1 MIKPCWTRQPDA
13 VDPRVDRGRSTS
25 IRACRRDRHD
35 GRGSQTA
42 VPNSART
49 PQNISGQ
56 PASLLGNR
64 LSIGEAALSSSSFL
78 RRKPLGFRR
87 YRRGAG
93 AVERGGLENR
103 WGCKPL
109 LGSNPSPA
117 VLRAIVERARPH
129 LAQACCRRPR
139 HGLRRRV
146 GSPASPPL
154 ATSLRRLGG
163 GHGFLAQNRQADSF
177 IHHDPGSDPANES
190 TRVPHPLQSLEEPQD
205 TRFFELSRG
214 EWMIPDLG
222 RKIPD
227 LRLKARGNRADL
239 FIVESSRIPPVSW
252 RCHRDAANRS

>member
-1 MIKPCWTRQPDA
+1 MIKPCWARQADA
-13 VDPRVDRGRSTS
+13 VDPRADRGRSTS

-35 GRGSQTA
+35 GRSLQTT

-64 LSIGEAALSSSSFL
+64 LSIGGAALSSSSFV
-78 RRKPLGFRR
+78 RGKPLGFRR

-117 VLRAIVERARPH
+117 VYAIVEQSTPGRRAAVPSPRSAP
-129 LAQACCRRPR
+129 QGRFTGRR
-139 HGLRRRV
+139 LCYYF
-146 GSPASPPL
+146 A
-154 ATSLRRLGG
+154 LGG

>member
-1 MIKPCWTRQPDA
+1 MQPCWTRQPDA

-35 GRGSQTA
+35 GRGLQTA

-64 LSIGEAALSSSSFL
+64 LSIGEAVLSSSSFL

-117 VLRAIVERARPH
+117 VSAIGQSQS
-129 LAQACCRRPR
+129 LAACCRPSPR
-139 HGLRRRV
+139 SAPQARSPARLALPSVRV
-146 GSPASPPL
+146 GSRWSCVDARGGRSC
-154 ATSLRRLGG
+154 RRAGSARGSG
-163 GHGFLAQNRQADSF
+163 GHWRR
-177 IHHDPGSDPANES
+177 GS
-190 TRVPHPLQSLEEPQD
+190 RI
-205 TRFFELSRG
+205 G
-214 EWMIPDLG
+214 
-222 RKIPD
+222 
-227 LRLKARGNRADL
+227 RADL
-239 FIVESSRIPPVSW
+239 
-252 RCHRDAANRS
+252 AG